1 MDVFSKAN
9 VKDELCQ
16 NQRCVNRGSSRAYV
30 LRIMTIKV
38 AINGYGTIG
47 KRVAD
52 AVDAQDDMEIVGV
65 TKTRPA
71 FGCDL
76 AVRKGYPI
84 FCTYDDV
91 DRIAAFGTAGY
102 TCHGGL
108 SDLLEIADIVVD
120 CSPGKVGASNKDK
133 YVAAGIK
140 WIFQGGEK
148 HAMTEHSYTS
158 SANHT
163 ENLGVAGTRVVSC
176 NTTGLSR
183 TLVPLYEHCGSLSV
197 ECTMIRRA
205 ADPGDSSKGPINA
218 IKPVLK
224 VPSHHGPDVMT
235 VKPEIQINSM
245 AVAVPTT
252 LMHVHV
258 VVATLPEGHGLTT
271 ESVLSMWS
279 ERPRIVIMNGSETG
293 ITTTAEVMEF
303 ARDIGRKWGDLH
315 EIFVWEDGVKLE
327 GNTLYYFQAIHQ
339 ESDVIPENVDAIRAL
354 MNTEPDWMV
363 SVAKTDAAISSYN
376 HL

>member
-1 MDVFSKAN
+1 MA
-9 VKDELCQ
+9 
-16 NQRCVNRGSSRAYV
+16 
-30 LRIMTIKV
+30 IKV

-52 AVDAQDDMEIVGV
+52 AVDAQNDMEIVGV

-76 AVRKGYPI
+76 AVRKNYPI
-84 FCTYDDV
+84 YCTYDDAEK
-91 DRIAAFGTAGY
+91 ISAFAEAGY
-102 TCHGGL
+102 ECHGGL
-108 SDLLEIADIVVD
+108 SDLLAAADIVVD
-120 CSPGKVGASNKDK
+120 CSPGKVGAANKEK
-133 YVAAGIK
+133 YEAAGIK

-148 HAMTEHSYTS
+148 HAMTERSYTS
-158 SANHT
+158 SANHM
-163 ENLGVAGTRVVSC
+163 ENVNVNGTRVVSC

-183 TLVPLYEHCGSLSV
+183 TLVPLYNHCGQLKV

-205 ADPGDSSKGPINA
+205 ADPGDSNKGPINA
-218 IKPVLK
+218 IKPVLH

-235 VKPEIQINSM
+235 VKPEIEINSM

-252 LMHVHV
+252 LMHCHSI
-258 VVATLPEGHGLTT
+258 VATLPEGHGLTT
-271 ESVLSMWS
+271 NSVIEMWKNS
-279 ERPRIVIMNGSETG
+279 PRIIVMNGAQTG
-293 ITTTAEVMEF
+293 ISTTAEVMEF

-315 EIFVWEDGVKLE
+315 EIFVWEDGVKLD

-354 MNTEPDWMV
+354 MGTESDWKA
-363 SVAKTDAAISSYN
+363 SVAKTDAAISRYN
-376 HL
+376 NL

>member
-1 MDVFSKAN
+1 MV
-9 VKDELCQ
+9 
-16 NQRCVNRGSSRAYV
+16 
-30 LRIMTIKV
+30 TKV

-52 AVDAQDDMEIVGV
+52 AVSAQDDMEIVGV
-65 TKTRPA
+65 TKTRPS

-76 AVRKGYPI
+76 AARKGYPL
-84 FCTYDDV
+84 FCTFDDKE
-91 DRIAAFGTAGY
+91 RIDAFAKAGY
-102 TCHGGL
+102 ECHGGL
-108 SDLLEIADIVVD
+108 KDLLAICDVVVD
-120 CSPGKVGASNKDK
+120 CSPGKVGSSNMEK
-133 YVAAGIK
+133 YKEAGTK

-148 HAMTEHSYTS
+148 HALTGLSYTS
-158 SANHT
+158 SANHSQ
-163 ENLGVAGTRVVSC
+163 NLGAEGTRVVSC

-183 TLVPLYEHCGSLSV
+183 TLVPLYEKLGSLKV
-197 ECTMIRRA
+197 ECTMVRRA

-235 VKPEIQINSM
+235 VCSGIEINSM

-252 LMHVHV
+252 IMHTHV
-258 VVATLPEGHGLTT
+258 IVATLPNGHGMTT
-271 ESVLSMWS
+271 DSVLKLWK
-279 ERPRIVIMNGSETG
+279 ENPRIIIMNGAETG

-303 ARDIGRKWGDLH
+303 ARDIGRTWGDLH

-327 GNTLYYFQAIHQ
+327 GNNLYYFQAIHQ

-354 MNTEPDWMV
+354 MGTEEDWKV
-363 SVAKTDAAISSYN
+363 SVAKTDSAIAAANGIQ
-376 HL
+376 

>member
-1 MDVFSKAN
+1 MIRF
-9 VKDELCQ
+9 
-16 NQRCVNRGSSRAYV
+16 VNRYSSLTHGCETMV
-30 LRIMTIKV
+30 IKV

-84 FCTYDDV
+84 YCTYDDAEK
-91 DRIAAFGTAGY
+91 IAAFASAGY
-102 TCHGGL
+102 QCHGGL
-108 SDLLEIADIVVD
+108 TDLLNISDIVID
-120 CSPGKVGASNKDK
+120 CSPGKVGASNLEK
-133 YVAAGIK
+133 YQASGVK

-148 HAMTEHSYTS
+148 HAMTGMSYTS
-158 SANHT
+158 SANHE
-163 ENLGVAGTRVVSC
+163 ENLNVEGTRVVSC

-183 TLVPLYEHCGSLSV
+183 TLVPLYNHCGSLSV

-235 VKPEIQINSM
+235 VKPEISINSM
-245 AVAVPTT
+245 AVAVHTT
-252 LMHVHV
+252 IMHVHV
-258 VVATLPEGHGLTT
+258 IVAQLPQGHGLTT
-271 ESVLSMWS
+271 ESIIDMWS
-279 ERPRIVIMNGSETG
+279 NEPRIILMNGGETG
-293 ITTTAEVMEF
+293 ITTTAEVMEY

-315 EIFVWEDGVKLE
+315 EIFVWEDGVKLD
-327 GNTLYYFQAIHQ
+327 GDSLYYFQAIHQ

-354 MNTEPDWMV
+354 MGIEADWKI
-363 SVAKTDAAISSYN
+363 SVEKTDSAIAAYN
-376 HL
+376 GL

>member
-1 MDVFSKAN
+1 MEKV
-9 VKDELCQ
+9 
-16 NQRCVNRGSSRAYV
+16 
-30 LRIMTIKV
+30 MTIKV

-52 AVDAQDDMEIVGV
+52 AVDAQDDMEIIGV
-65 TKTRPA
+65 TKTRPS

-76 AVRKGYPI
+76 AVRKGYPLY
-84 FCTYDDV
+84 CTYDDA
-91 DRIAAFGTAGY
+91 DRIAAFAEGGY

-108 SDLLEIADIVVD
+108 SDLLAVADIVVD
-120 CSPGKVGASNKDK
+120 CAPGKVGASNKEA
-133 YVAAGIK
+133 YVAAGVK
-140 WIFQGGEK
+140 FIFQGGEK
-148 HAMTEHSYTS
+148 HEMAGMSYTS
-158 SANHT
+158 SANH
-163 ENLGVAGTRVVSC
+163 EANLNVQGTRVVSC

-183 TLVPLYEHCGSLSV
+183 TLVPLFEHCGSLAV

-205 ADPGDSSKGPINA
+205 ADPGDSAKGPINA

-252 LMHVHV
+252 LMHCHSI
-258 VVATLPEGHGLTT
+258 VATLPDGHGLTT
-271 ESVLSMWS
+271 QGVLDLWASN
-279 ERPRIVIMNGSETG
+279 PRIIIMNGGETG
-293 ITTTAEVMEF
+293 ITTTAEVMEY

-315 EIFVWEDGVKLE
+315 EIFVWEDGVKLD

-354 MNTEPDWMV
+354 MGTESDWRV
-363 SVAKTDAAISSYN
+363 SVEKTDAAISAYN
-376 HL
+376 RL

>member
-1 MDVFSKAN
+1 MV
-9 VKDELCQ
+9 V
-16 NQRCVNRGSSRAYV
+16 
-30 LRIMTIKV
+30 KV

-52 AVDAQDDMEIVGV
+52 AVDAQNDMEIVGV

-76 AVRKGYPI
+76 AVKKGYPI
-84 FCTYDDV
+84 YCTYDDEAK
-91 DRIAAFGTAGY
+91 ISAFAEAGY
-102 TCHGGL
+102 ECHGGL
-108 SDLLEIADIVVD
+108 SDLLAIADVVVD
-120 CSPGKVGASNKDK
+120 CSPGKVGASNMEK
-133 YVAAGIK
+133 YRDAKVK

-148 HAMTEHSYTS
+148 HALTGLSYTS
-158 SANHT
+158 SANHK
-163 ENLGVAGTRVVSC
+163 ENLNAEGTRVVSC

-252 LMHVHV
+252 IMHVHV
-258 VVATLPEGHGLTT
+258 IVAQLPEGHGLDTDK
-271 ESVLSMWS
+271 VLNMWS
-279 ERPRIVIMNGSETG
+279 NEPRIIQMSGSETG

-315 EIFVWEDGVKLE
+315 EIFVWKDGVKLS

-354 MNTEPDWMV
+354 TGIEEDWRK
-363 SVAKTDAAISSYN
+363 SVAKTDEAIARYN
-376 HL
+376 HI